1 MSISPSDPAL
11 YENYLRDLSL
21 ILFDLYNE
29 TSDDAEGYDLGRHM
43 TLREI
48 ISVMQQQADVF
59 QIPRASISLP
69 DKDMD

>member
-1 MSISPSDPAL
+1 MSISPYDRDT

-21 ILFDLYNE
+21 IIVDLYNE
-29 TSDDAEGYDLGRHM
+29 TSDNVDGYDLGRHM